1 MGTNA
6 TSDTTFSLPG
16 AGVNLANR
24 GKTAVPAWKTRRD
37 SAGARALLATA
48 AASAQGR
55 SGWVYPRQMPGKRD
69 DSDSAAE
76 SAEPAPLDRG
86 LPAREESYGP
96 LHLARHA
103 KGDGRALIL
112 YRRSGDTRA

>member
-1 MGTNA
+1 VENPWRVGRC
-6 TSDTTFSLPG
+6 LC
-16 AGVNLANR
+16 
-24 GKTAVPAWKTRRD
+24 
-37 SAGARALLATA
+37 ALLASA
-48 AASAQGR
+48 AASARGR
-55 SGWVYPRQMPGKRD
+55 SGWVYARQMPGKRA

-76 SAEPAPLDRG
+76 AAEPAPLDPG